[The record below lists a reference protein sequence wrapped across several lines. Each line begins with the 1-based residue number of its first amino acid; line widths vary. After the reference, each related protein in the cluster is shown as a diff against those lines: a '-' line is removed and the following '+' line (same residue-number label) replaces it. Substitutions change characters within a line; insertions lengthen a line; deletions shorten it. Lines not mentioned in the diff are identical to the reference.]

1 MVHVGLHVAFT
12 SLRRYFHLG
21 PSTSGSAVIQYN
33 KRIRDRTAEDAQ
45 RERDERVRRNVAPDG
60 NAVLTGEVS
69 ELLVTINIEG
79 EGLAV
84 ETFRSIVRFFA
95 DQVAWNLSKD
105 AGQAASAASPVQSF
119 LPTIQM
125 GTLAPSHHE
134 GIRGII

>member
-1 MVHVGLHVAFT
+1 M
-12 SLRRYFHLG
+12 
-21 PSTSGSAVIQYN
+21 
-33 KRIRDRTAEDAQ
+33 
-45 RERDERVRRNVAPDG
+45 
-60 NAVLTGEVS
+60 LTGEVS